1 MTILSCLIQGFLS
14 LFSFIRFTQM
24 STANPLSFIVF
35 VVLVY
40 LYYQFTKNQVACR
53 ISPADKA
60 CSLTISIL
68 FSALALFSQ
77 KDMLL
82 LNSTNLIEQI
92 AIMVLSG
99 IGLALILFYFLLW
112 VFMTSA
118 EATITQNI
126 YPNPILP
133 VLTFVG
139 CILVWGFYFLHFYP
153 GILPAATIEEFTQ
166 IQGGSPF
173 SDQPSLIHAVLLDK
187 ILKLLAP
194 FALSDM
200 HAIGILTGLQILFLA
215 WIAAYVIRTLQLAHI
230 HTAFCVGCMIFYLIP
245 YHAVMACTLSM
256 DVLLAANLTGYLA
269 VLMRLFLKSD
279 RKQYSKLK
287 WTVTILSY
295 FVFGFMTCA
304 LSRVGLITFLLSL
317 PFVLLVLREKWKI
330 TVPVSAVILG
340 LVLFIRFPFFH
351 LYAIEKPTWFSALHP
366 ALQAVLQHDSELSTG
381 ALLYEYLKQCSNIV
395 FPGQDSLPFFTG
407 IAPNEFLQ
415 EAQGILHYPA
425 ALMDTLL
432 TMQTCIPIYG
442 LFFSCGTLFW
452 VLISSMFLCVR
463 NAKPDNIALGLPIF
477 ILFLTGC
484 VLSDGTI
491 LFHNLY
497 SIFLALP
504 LFVFL
509 SFIDAESEY

>member
-1 MTILSCLIQGFLS
+1 MLNAIDEVYFSLYIGSISFDIKGEAILTILSCLIQGFLS

-68 FSALALFSQ
+68 FSGLALFSQ

-112 VFMTSA
+112 IFMTSA

-139 CILVWGFYFLHFYP
+139 CILVWGLYFLHFYP

-187 ILKLLAP
+187 ILKLL
-194 FALSDM
+194 
-200 HAIGILTGLQILFLA
+200 
-215 WIAAYVIRTLQLAHI
+215 
-230 HTAFCVGCMIFYLIP
+230 
-245 YHAVMACTLSM
+245 
-256 DVLLAANLTGYLA
+256 
-269 VLMRLFLKSD
+269 
-279 RKQYSKLK
+279 
-287 WTVTILSY
+287 
-295 FVFGFMTCA
+295 
-304 LSRVGLITFLLSL
+304 
-317 PFVLLVLREKWKI
+317 
-330 TVPVSAVILG
+330 
-340 LVLFIRFPFFH
+340 
-351 LYAIEKPTWFSALHP
+351 
-366 ALQAVLQHDSELSTG
+366 
-381 ALLYEYLKQCSNIV
+381 
-395 FPGQDSLPFFTG
+395 
-407 IAPNEFLQ
+407 EFL
-415 EAQGILHYPA
+415 
-425 ALMDTLL
+425 
-432 TMQTCIPIYG
+432 
-442 LFFSCGTLFW
+442 
-452 VLISSMFLCVR
+452 
-463 NAKPDNIALGLPIF
+463 
-477 ILFLTGC
+477 
-484 VLSDGTI
+484 
-491 LFHNLY
+491 
-497 SIFLALP
+497 
-504 LFVFL
+504 
-509 SFIDAESEY
+509 